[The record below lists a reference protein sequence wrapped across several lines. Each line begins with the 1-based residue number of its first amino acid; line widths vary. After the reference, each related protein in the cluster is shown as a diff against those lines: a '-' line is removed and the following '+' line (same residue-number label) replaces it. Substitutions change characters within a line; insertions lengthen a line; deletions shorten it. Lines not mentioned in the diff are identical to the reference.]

1 MVDRVD
7 PATRYPIKDAFME
20 KDRTSSNPRVS
31 STTSRVPATFRRHP
45 VAWTLGLLAV
55 LVVGGLTMRTIL
67 PASVTGVAL
76 ESRDVVRT
84 LVLVGRVRPPSR
96 TRVGATLAGTVDR
109 VLVREGDRVEKGDLL
124 VQLDDREARALVAQA
139 QASLAEVTAQAEAT
153 VQQAETEA
161 EQARRD
167 LGRILAVYKEGALT
181 EQRVEQ
187 ARQRAS
193 DAESRLEAARAR
205 VGEGRNATI
214 VRVQAALE
222 AAEARLALTR
232 VVAPAEGVVLTRAA
246 EPGDAVQPGRALLDL
261 ALDGPTELVVFPA
274 EENLG
279 QLRLDA
285 PATASTDAFPDS
297 VFQARVSLVAPSVD
311 PSQGTVEVRLAVDD
325 PPAYLRPEMTVSVN
339 IEAGRRE
346 NASILPEGAVRGLGT
361 DSPWVAVA
369 RDGKLARQP
378 VEVGLRTDRY
388 VEILSGVASGEL
400 VVPPEDSPSV
410 GDRVRV
416 HTAPEG

>member
-1 MVDRVD
+1 
-7 PATRYPIKDAFME
+7 
-20 KDRTSSNPRVS
+20 
-31 STTSRVPATFRRHP
+31 
-45 VAWTLGLLAV
+45 
-55 LVVGGLTMRTIL
+55 MRTIL

-193 DAESRLEAARAR
+193 DSAA
-205 VGEGRNATI
+205 I
-214 VRVQAALE
+214 
-222 AAEARLALTR
+222 
-232 VVAPAEGVVLTRAA
+232 
-246 EPGDAVQPGRALLDL
+246 
-261 ALDGPTELVVFPA
+261 
-274 EENLG
+274 
-279 QLRLDA
+279 
-285 PATASTDAFPDS
+285 SSS
-297 VFQARVSLVAPSVD
+297 VC
-311 PSQGTVEVRLAVDD
+311 
-325 PPAYLRPEMTVSVN
+325 
-339 IEAGRRE
+339 
-346 NASILPEGAVRGLGT
+346 
-361 DSPWVAVA
+361 
-369 RDGKLARQP
+369 
-378 VEVGLRTDRY
+378 
-388 VEILSGVASGEL
+388 SG
-400 VVPPEDSPSV
+400 
-410 GDRVRV
+410 
-416 HTAPEG
+416 